1 MVFTCPKMTQ
11 ISQVRKLHHF
21 QGLLIDA
28 QWLDFWNLSS
38 SLLGNFDIF
47 IVRWRVWMVT
57 KMLIIVTKIS
67 LSEKN
72 FFFILDEPSS
82 RVTRIE
88 IKVCTLFISV
98 TDLTFHTTHKHKKIV
113 GKFVAIMS
121 SRGPFLKVPVNS
133 GPKKLSVLRFFL
145 VQNTRSTWIRISH
158 NKNTGKMTQSGRVFY
173 LKEYFCFLDLN
184 F

>member
-1 MVFTCPKMTQ
+1 MPKNDSNIAGKKTSSLSGSLNRRTMARFLK
-11 ISQVRKLHHF
+11 S
-21 QGLLIDA
+21 LLITPR
-28 QWLDFWNLSS
+28 QFRY
-38 SLLGNFDIF
+38 IF

-88 IKVCTLFISV
+88 IKVCTLLISV
-98 TDLTFHTTHKHKKIV
+98 TDLTFHTTHKHTKIV

-145 VQNTRSTWIRISH
+145 SKIPDLHEFEFPTIKIL
-158 NKNTGKMTQSGRVFY
+158 GK
-173 LKEYFCFLDLN
+173 
-184 F
+184 

>member
-145 VQNTRSTWIRISH
+145 SKIPDLHEFEFPTIKIL
-158 NKNTGKMTQSGRVFY
+158 GKWHRVDEFSI
-173 LKEYFCFLDLN
+173 
-184 F
+184 